1 MKTRVD
7 RWLSTLGICSRSEA
21 KALIRSGGVAVGGRT
36 VRDPGEEAETET
48 EILRVRGQEVDGRVM
63 RHVMLYKP
71 AGVLT
76 AARDRKQKTVMDLLP
91 PEYASLECMPVGRL
105 DRDTTGVLLF
115 TCDGEM
121 AHRLLSPRHHVEKVY
136 VSRISG
142 QLTEAEA
149 DRLRLGVDL
158 GDFVTAP
165 ARVEVLEHGEND
177 LVRLTISEGKFH
189 QVKRMFESVGHTVLR
204 LHREAFGPLRAEDL
218 EEGAWRELSD
228 GEIRAL
234 RACCGLD

>member
-1 MKTRVD
+1 MRLD
-7 RWLSTLGICSRSEA
+7 RLLVTLGVGSRKEVQA
-21 KALIRSGGVAVGGRT
+21 MIRKGRVTLNGGVNTRPES
-36 VRDPGEEAETET
+36 DCAE
-48 EILRVRGQEVDGRVM
+48 QPEVELDGRRLDTRLM
-63 RHVMLYKP
+63 RHVVMNKP
-71 AGVLT
+71 GDVLT
-76 AARDRKQKTVMDLLP
+76 AARDRKQQTVMDLLP

-136 VSRISG
+136 AARIYG

-158 GDFVTAP
+158 GDFVSAP

-204 LHREAFGPLRAEDL
+204 LHREAFGPLRVEDL

-228 GEIRAL
+228 GEMRAL

>member
-1 MKTRVD
+1 MRLD
-7 RWLSTLGICSRSEA
+7 RLLVTLGVGSRKEVQA
-21 KALIRSGGVAVGGRT
+21 MIRKGRVTLNGGVNTRPES
-36 VRDPGEEAETET
+36 DCAE
-48 EILRVRGQEVDGRVM
+48 QPEVELDGRRLDTRLM
-63 RHVMLYKP
+63 RHVVMNKP
-71 AGVLT
+71 GDVLT

-136 VSRISG
+136 AARIYG

-158 GDFVTAP
+158 GDFVSAP

-204 LHREAFGPLRAEDL
+204 LHREAFGPLRVEDL

>member
-1 MKTRVD
+1 MRLD
-7 RWLSTLGICSRSEA
+7 RLLVTLGVGSRKEVQA
-21 KALIRSGGVAVGGRT
+21 MIRKGRVTLNGGVNTRPES
-36 VRDPGEEAETET
+36 DCAE
-48 EILRVRGQEVDGRVM
+48 QPEVELDGRRLDTRLM
-63 RHVMLYKP
+63 RHVVMNKP
-71 AGVLT
+71 GDVLT

-91 PEYASLECMPVGRL
+91 PEYTSLECMPVGRL

-165 ARVEVLEHGEND
+165 ARVEVLERGEND

-189 QVKRMFESVGHTVLR
+189 QVKRMFAAVGHPIEKLSRVSI
-204 LHREAFGPLRAEDL
+204 GPVTLDPAL
-218 EEGAWRELSD
+218 EEGQARELT
-228 GEIRAL
+228 EEETAAL
-234 RACCGLD
+234 RAAAYGSDE

>member
-1 MKTRVD
+1 MRLD
-7 RWLSTLGICSRSEA
+7 RLLVTLGVGSRKEVQA
-21 KALIRSGGVAVGGRT
+21 MIRKGRVT
-36 VRDPGEEAETET
+36 LNG
-48 EILRVRGQEVDGRVM
+48 RVNTRPESDCADQPEVELDGRRLDTRLM
-63 RHVMLYKP
+63 RHVVMNKP
-71 AGVLT
+71 GDVLT

-158 GDFVTAP
+158 GDFVSAP

>member
-1 MKTRVD
+1 MRLDRLLVTRGVGS
-7 RWLSTLGICSRSEA
+7 RKEVQAMIRKGRVTLN
-21 KALIRSGGVAVGGRT
+21 GGVNTRPES
-36 VRDPGEEAETET
+36 DCAE
-48 EILRVRGQEVDGRVM
+48 QPEVELDGRRLDTRLM
-63 RHVMLYKP
+63 RHVVMNKP
-71 AGVLT
+71 GDVLT

-136 VSRISG
+136 AARIYG

-158 GDFVTAP
+158 GDFVSAP